1 MNNKL
6 RQKILKE
13 LKEIKNLIN
22 EAAPVNDKSTIL
34 SNLLRQA
41 VEARQRNGS
50 VSQDFI
56 KKIEQSALEIY
67 EICRYPKPAQMNA
80 SMCEASIDS
89 AGVWEGQIISL
100 KNFVTGDTNHTSAR
114 KAEEYIQYIKNQ
126 ISRPQ
131 KNSSQPPSVGP
142 KPPTDPSSGE
152 TTGNFITCK
161 DTGSVIKF
169 QKWLKTTYKQNICA
183 DGKFGPKTFNAA
195 KKWPNFVFK
204 QQFQALKSDQRELGI
219 LCQLMSNGANDDKL
233 WKNQDPTPEKC
244 TARKSTPSPK
254 PPTQPQTQ
262 QDVLRTLAASD
273 AGWQQNVDPQKTN
286 KFVSAYNQNQA
297 FKNAVNDAAKKGIL
311 NTDWIYNNYKNYIRE
326 PGGMAE
332 SYNFY
337 DKQKVDDA
345 NLLYEKLIK
354 LYTDKEIL

>member
-1 MNNKL
+1 MDSKL
-6 RQKILKE
+6 RQSV

-41 VEARQRNGS
+41 VEARRKNGS

-89 AGVWEGQIISL
+89 AETWLNQIISL
-100 KNFVTGDTNHTSAR
+100 KNFVTGDTYHTSAR

-131 KNSSQPPSVGP
+131 KDSSQPPSVGP

-152 TTGNFITCK
+152 MSGTSFSCK
-161 DTGSVIKF
+161 DATLIVKF
-169 QKWLKTTYKQNICA
+169 QKYLKSKGSKICA
-183 DGKFGPKTFNAA
+183 DGKFGPKTFAAA
-195 KKWPNFVFK
+195 KPLVNFSMYPDFNA
-204 QQFQALKSDQRELGI
+204 F
-219 LCQLMSNGANDDKL
+219 
-233 WKNQDPTPEKC
+233 KNQAQRDQLCNAIAGDSRYKTFDGKAEVC
-244 TARKSTPSPK
+244 RKSASPK

-311 NTDWIYNNYKNYIRE
+311 NTDWIFNNYKNYIRE
-326 PGGMAE
+326 PGAMAE
-332 SYNFY
+332 SYNFH
-337 DKQKVDDA
+337 DKQKVDRA

-354 LYTDKEIL
+354 LYTDKEKL

>member
-1 MNNKL
+1 MNSKL
-6 RQKILKE
+6 RQKI

-22 EAAPVNDKSTIL
+22 EAVPTNDKSTIL

-80 SMCEASIDS
+80 NMCEASIDS
-89 AGVWEGQIISL
+89 ATTWLDQIQGL
-100 KNFVTGDTNHTSAR
+100 KNFVTGDTYRTSTR

-131 KNSSQPPSVGP
+131 KDSSQIPSVGP

-152 TTGNFITCK
+152 LTGTSFRCK
-161 DTGSVIKF
+161 DSTLIVKF
-169 QKWLKTTYKQNICA
+169 QKYLKSKGSKICA
-183 DGKFGPKTFNAA
+183 DGKFGPKTFAAA
-195 KKWPNFVFK
+195 KPLVNFSMYPDFNA
-204 QQFQALKSDQRELGI
+204 F
-219 LCQLMSNGANDDKL
+219 
-233 WKNQDPTPEKC
+233 KNQAQRDQLCNAIAGDSRYRQFDGKPEVC
-244 TARKSTPSPK
+244 RKSTPSPK
-254 PPTQPQTQ
+254 PPTQPQAQ

-273 AGWQQNVDPQKTN
+273 TGWQQKMNQEQTN

-297 FKNAVNDAAKKGIL
+297 FRNAVDAAAKKGVL
-311 NTDWIYNNYKNYIRE
+311 NTDWIFNNYKNYIRQDL
-326 PGGMAE
+326 AE

>member
-1 MNNKL
+1 MSLKIK
-6 RQKILKE
+6 QKILKE
-13 LKEIKNLIN
+13 IKFLIN
-22 EAAPVNDKSTIL
+22 EAERQELTIL
-34 SNLLRQA
+34 
-41 VEARQRNGS
+41 RNYEELAKAGRIDDRS
-50 VSQDFI
+50 T
-56 KKIEQSALEIY
+56 Y
-67 EICRYPKPAQMNA
+67 EIIGTVRKILSQNLDPYLCDHFPIVCKNVYAYTKIPELAPKQTPAPA
-80 SMCEASIDS
+80 
-89 AGVWEGQIISL
+89 
-100 KNFVTGDTNHTSAR
+100 
-114 KAEEYIQYIKNQ
+114 
-126 ISRPQ
+126 
-131 KNSSQPPSVGP
+131 PSP
-142 KPPTDPSSGE
+142 TPSPSPAPAPPTEPSSGE
-152 TTGNFITCK
+152 ATGTFITCK
-161 DTGSVIKF
+161 DAGSVIKF

-244 TARKSTPSPK
+244 TVRKSTPSPK

-273 AGWQQNVDPQKTN
+273 TGWQQKMNQEQTN

-297 FKNAVNDAAKKGIL
+297 FKNAVDAAAKKGVL
-311 NTDWIYNNYKNYIRE
+311 NTDWIFNNYKNYIRQDL
-326 PGGMAE
+326 AE

-337 DKQKVDDA
+337 DKQKVDGA

-354 LYTDKEIL
+354 LYTDKEKL